1 MVTNC
6 FTNRN
11 LMQTMRMLRGA
22 FFFLLG
28 FLEGGRW
35 ELGGFFFPVPSMFP
49 SSSQD
54 VHVGFPTRSS
64 SSQHVPNS
72 SSPFFYPILFGHCSH
87 IKLGL
92 RHWRNGSPTKNAS
105 IPGKDTILGSFLAGV
120 PHVPEILSH
129 QRTPSWEKEK
139 QQVPT
144 PPCETLNILHQ
155 ALSTTVLGHPDP
167 SLELPSARRGGGRG
181 VGLLPIVVLIVVK
194 CCRTLFQAFV
204 VDYVHFFHLQNTA
217 VLCNI
222 LHMHRFENRLLIVPS
237 NF

>member
-6 FTNRN
+6 FGNRN
-11 LMQTMRMLRGA
+11 LMQTMRMRRGA
-22 FFFLLG
+22 LFFPS
-28 FLEGGRW
+28 
-35 ELGGFFFPVPSMFP
+35 GFFGEGAVGVGGDFFSLFPLCSHRVPKMFV
-49 SSSQD
+49 S
-54 VHVGFPTRSS
+54 G
-64 SSQHVPNS
+64 SQHVPQVLNMF
-72 SSPFFYPILFGHCSH
+72 PIAAAHFFYPILFGHCSH
-87 IKLGL
+87 IKLGW

-181 VGLLPIVVLIVVK
+181 GWGSYPLSYSLRKMLSNS
-194 CCRTLFQAFV
+194 F
-204 VDYVHFFHLQNTA
+204 
-217 VLCNI
+217 
-222 LHMHRFENRLLIVPS
+222 PS
-237 NF
+237 IRC